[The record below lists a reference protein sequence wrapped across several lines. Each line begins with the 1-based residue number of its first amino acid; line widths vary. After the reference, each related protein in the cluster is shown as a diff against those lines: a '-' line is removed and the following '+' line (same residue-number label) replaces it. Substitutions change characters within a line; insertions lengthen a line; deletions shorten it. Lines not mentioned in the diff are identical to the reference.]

1 MLCIVANFL
10 SCKHDIQLQSII
22 ELLITEIPVS
32 WNFLLYS
39 LIIKQMQ
46 KITVLR
52 FYLTQ
57 VKTANIKTLNADE
70 AAEKWK

>member
-1 MLCIVANFL
+1 MLCIVVNL
-10 SCKHDIQLQSII
+10 SCKHDIQLQSVI

-46 KITVLR
+46 KLTVLR

-70 AAEKWK
+70 AAEKRK

>member
-1 MLCIVANFL
+1 MLCIVANL
-10 SCKHDIQLQSII
+10 SCKHDIQFQSVI

-46 KITVLR
+46 KLTVLR

-70 AAEKWK
+70 AAEKRK

>member
-1 MLCIVANFL
+1 MLCIVVNL
-10 SCKHDIQLQSII
+10 SCKHDIHLQSVI

-46 KITVLR
+46 KLTVLR

-70 AAEKWK
+70 AAEKRK

>member
-1 MLCIVANFL
+1 MLCIVANL

-57 VKTANIKTLNADE
+57 VKTANIKTLNDDE
-70 AAEKWK
+70 AAEKRK